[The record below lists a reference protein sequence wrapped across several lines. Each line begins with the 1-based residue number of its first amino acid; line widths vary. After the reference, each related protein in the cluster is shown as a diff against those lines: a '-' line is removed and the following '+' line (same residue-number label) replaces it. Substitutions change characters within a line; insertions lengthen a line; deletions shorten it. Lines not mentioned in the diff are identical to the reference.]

1 MSECEREFKGNVIL
15 RVRGFRARGFEQYLR
30 AKIRKVTK
38 NIVRESFVR
47 IQYVKKIV
55 REHNLRKLLKG
66 SFEEHM
72 LSEKVTV
79 SYRSTANVRKC
90 QEPALFRRHDTHDM
104 YEYAPYVGESR
115 HRR

>member
-1 MSECEREFKGNVIL
+1 MERENY
-15 RVRGFRARGFEQYLR
+15 FRASGFENIR
-30 AKIRKVTK
+30 RKVTK
-38 NIVRESFVR
+38 NIIRESFVR

-55 REHNLRKLLKG
+55 SEKNLRKLLKG